1 MNHKLVQVARAQH
14 RYVVGPQRRGLA
26 EILKLTGVSVEVPP
40 EEEDSD
46 TITLRGDPTKLGDA
60 LAMVYAK
67 ASSVITAEI
76 TCESWM
82 HKFLIG
88 PKGATLEVS
97 VSIDMLIF
105 HPVLLNDFFGHV
117 FFFFSLFLCCFW

>member
-1 MNHKLVQVARAQH
+1 
-14 RYVVGPQRRGLA
+14 
-26 EILKLTGVSVEVPP
+26 
-40 EEEDSD
+40 
-46 TITLRGDPTKLGDA
+46 
-60 LAMVYAK
+60 MVYAK

-97 VSIDMLIF
+97 ILIGILLFHSVVFENFLKNVSIAC
-105 HPVLLNDFFGHV
+105 
-117 FFFFSLFLCCFW
+117 FFSQA